1 MTILDY
7 LYRFREI
14 VGNWLAPNLWWLQT
28 LSVLLS
34 ALFLWGIIHIITKTN
49 YLAFKAEQFINI
61 LGAGRLP
68 RYRAVKGW
76 RQILKRLKSEDS
88 QHWKLAVLEADKIL
102 DEILKMSGYLGSMD
116 DKLAL
121 IVPAQLSNIEE
132 IRIAHKISSQISKDP
147 TFALSQETAYH
158 AIEIY
163 RGAFVELN
171 LISE

>member
-7 LYRFREI
+7 IYKFREI
-14 VGNWLAPNLWWLQT
+14 VGNWLGPNLWWLRS
-28 LSVLLS
+28 LSVIIS
-34 ALFLWGIIHIITKTN
+34 ALFLWGIIHITAKTN
-49 YLAFKAEQFINI
+49 YLAVKVEQFINI

-68 RYRAVKGW
+68 RHRAVRGW

-88 QHWKLAVLEADKIL
+88 QQWKIAILEADKIL

-116 DKLAL
+116 DKLVL
-121 IVPAQLSNIEE
+121 ITPAQLSNIEE
-132 IRIAHKISSQISKDP
+132 IRIAHKISSQIGKDP
-147 TFALSQETAYH
+147 TFVLSQETAYH

-163 RGAFVELN
+163 RQSFVDLN